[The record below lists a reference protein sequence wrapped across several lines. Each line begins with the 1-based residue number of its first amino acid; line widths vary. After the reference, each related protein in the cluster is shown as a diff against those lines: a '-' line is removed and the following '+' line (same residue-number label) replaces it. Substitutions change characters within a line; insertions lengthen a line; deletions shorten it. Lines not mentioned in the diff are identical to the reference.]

1 MSGNTSNGPKP
12 SPLLKAAHLWAKS
25 SVKGGQY
32 LTGRW
37 GALKVLVMENRDRKS
52 DDDPSHILFF
62 TEAPDRRQDVGE
74 RPQERSGGAGA
85 TLTHPGRLRT
95 HQRRTVRAS
104 LGIEAAFLG
113 IGTRGTTIRRRSTT
127 MVRRRPEM
135 PSTTCRSGQSEGI
148 QVKGAECWPTAFN

>member
-62 TEAPDRRQDVGE
+62 TEAPDRRQDAGE
-74 RPQERSGGAGA
+74 RAQERSGGAGA
-85 TLTHPGRLRT
+85 THPT
-95 HQRRTVRAS
+95 PDAS
-104 LGIEAAFLG
+104 ERISGAPSELPWASK
-113 IGTRGTTIRRRSTT
+113 RRSW
-127 MVRRRPEM
+127 
-135 PSTTCRSGQSEGI
+135 
-148 QVKGAECWPTAFN
+148 A